1 MASVSSSESMPQMSA
16 SEAKLVLNEV
26 IRAMNETSN
35 CAKMSSAGRPTDSC
49 HEECHRLRP
58 QMSAVRHMQFVF
70 PIATQILMD
79 VISNY
84 GFSKSGE
91 GVIQFTLAVRRM
103 ERYDEEIKRL
113 NTQLKTYFLPNL
125 DTSLTAKSTPI

>member
-1 MASVSSSESMPQMSA
+1 
-16 SEAKLVLNEV
+16 
-26 IRAMNETSN
+26 
-35 CAKMSSAGRPTDSC
+35 
-49 HEECHRLRP
+49 
-58 QMSAVRHMQFVF
+58 RHMQFVF

-103 ERYDEEIKRL
+103 ERNDEEIKRL

-125 DTSLTAKSTPI
+125 ETS